1 MEIIFTKIHYG
12 GRGVPIFL
20 SLHRLENETVLDP
33 GGPTDFLTGPAVIDS
48 KKVSADGA
56 GEGREDVN
64 INEER
69 ETSDRVDDTDV
80 EDINLEDSNPKNIN
94 IEGEVLDYL
103 SSDSD
108 LEDISLEDGSD
119 VDEELRALRQERK
132 NNKRRNKKSRK
143 RVVETEEVPV
153 RVAGCVD
160 RGVGI
165 LKKIRITNMLDNW
178 VVMRNILIAL
188 TVEVNIVKKI

>member
-1 MEIIFTKIHYG
+1 M
-12 GRGVPIFL
+12 
-20 SLHRLENETVLDP
+20 VLVK
-33 GGPTDFLTGPAVIDS
+33 LC
-48 KKVSADGA
+48 
-56 GEGREDVN
+56 EGREDVN

-103 SSDSD
+103 SSDSK

-119 VDEELRALRQERK
+119 VDEELRDLRQERK
-132 NNKRRNKKSRK
+132 NNKQRNKKSRK
-143 RVVETEEVPV
+143 RVVETEKVPV

-178 VVMRNILIAL
+178 VDMRNILIAL